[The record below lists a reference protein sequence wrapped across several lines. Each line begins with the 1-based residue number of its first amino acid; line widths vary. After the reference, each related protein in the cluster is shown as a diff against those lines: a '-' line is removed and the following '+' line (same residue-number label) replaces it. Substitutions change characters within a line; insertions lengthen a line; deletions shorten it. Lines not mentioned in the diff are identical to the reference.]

1 MVWIYISIFIC
12 MYASNCTQDSPLHLS
27 RISSEFRRGG
37 VEMREIFQRV
47 FGTKR
52 PQTLGVKIGEPLVVR
67 SAHQGLSVDGEVV
80 VGQAQPGEG
89 LVGPSGSCGH
99 QLLPELFQRSQ
110 PLIPKLRSVDLFQSL
125 AELFGRGVISKD

>member
-1 MVWIYISIFIC
+1 
-12 MYASNCTQDSPLHLS
+12 MYASNCTYDSPLTLRTLHDSLHLS

-37 VEMREIFQRV
+37 VEMREIFQRM

-52 PQTLGVKIGEPLVVR
+52 PQTLGAKIGESLVVR
-67 SAHQGLSVDGEVV
+67 PAHQGLSVNGEVV

-89 LVGPSGSCGH
+89 LVGPSSSCGR

-110 PLIPKLRSVDLFQSL
+110 SFIPKLRSVDLFQCL
-125 AELFGRGVISKD
+125 AELFGRLRVSDD